1 MKAKVVSS
9 SSLSLWIGGAL
20 LAAVVGAGATRAA
33 DAGTPP
39 AAGADGQGLWNDKR
53 AKCATCHGADGKGD
67 TKMGKQKGTKDMT
80 TAEWQKSV
88 TDQQILDAI
97 LKGIDRT
104 EGDKKVKMEPLKE
117 GTDAEAKALMAVVRG
132 FAPK

>member
-1 MKAKVVSS
+1 MKAKFV
-9 SSLSLWIGGAL
+9 SSLSLWLGGAL
-20 LAAVVGAGATRAA
+20 FAVVVGAGAVHAA
-33 DAGTPP
+33 DGGTPP
-39 AAGADGQGLWNDKR
+39 APAGDVDGKALWNDKR

-67 TKMGKQKGTKDMT
+67 TKMGKQKGVKDMT
-80 TAEWQKSV
+80 TAEWQKAV
-88 TDQQILDAI
+88 TDQQIIDAI

-117 GTDAEAKALMAVVRG
+117 GTEAEAKALLGVVRG